1 MSSYCFPYPL
11 RKKKTTHLV
20 QVTNSLE
27 TERNAKEKGK
37 DTPTESELQ
46 SVDWPLEVSSDSP
59 GIALECRLITLIY
72 KEKPFCTVLDQ
83 CTLPAGKC
91 TREVKLGSKQL

>member
-46 SVDWPLEVSSDSP
+46 RTARRDKKAFLCEKCKETEENNRMGRTIEISSRKLEVSRKHFMQ
-59 GIALECRLITLIY
+59 G
-72 KEKPFCTVLDQ
+72 
-83 CTLPAGKC
+83 
-91 TREVKLGSKQL
+91 